1 MQNFIY
7 IIVGVIGIVLILQIL
22 IRLKSWTKK
31 GKNAPRV
38 SGSLGKSIQQ
48 GEKVIAYFYSP
59 TCSAC
64 RTQEKYLPK
73 IQETFSNIFRIN
85 VVKER
90 DVASTFGVMGTP
102 TTIIIDKGIIKEY
115 FVGITPPAKIYKSL

>member
-1 MQNFIY
+1 MHNFIY
-7 IIVGVIGIVLILQIL
+7 IIIGIVGIILIMQFL
-22 IRLKSWTKK
+22 IRLKSWTKR

-73 IQETFSNIFRIN
+73 IQENFTNIFRIN
-85 VVKER
+85 AVKER
-90 DVASTFGVMGTP
+90 EVATAFGLMGTP
-102 TTIIIDKGIIKEY
+102 TTVIIDKGIIKEY
-115 FVGITPPAKIYKSL
+115 FVGITPPAKIIKSL